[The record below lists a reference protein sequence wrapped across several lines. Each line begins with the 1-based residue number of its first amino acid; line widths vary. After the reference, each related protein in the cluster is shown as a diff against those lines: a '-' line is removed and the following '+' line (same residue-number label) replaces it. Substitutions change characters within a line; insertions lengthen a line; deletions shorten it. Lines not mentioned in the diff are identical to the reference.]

1 MTAIYRNF
9 YIKYRDLYGPDTCV
23 LLLVGKFYELYDY
36 IDESGEPLTPIK
48 RVSQIMSLT
57 LKDKEGLGPKGE
69 AGLWSGFPEQS
80 LHKFAQTLTSQG
92 WVVVVVDQVKDIANQ
107 VIDRI
112 PTRILSPGTHI
123 ETAGQDRL
131 SVAALQIGESSA
143 SAHSSAHS
151 VAVATAVAV
160 NDLTTGEVF
169 TFESDQ
175 DDDILH
181 MLQVLCVKEVVINDS
196 VPREAVRS
204 RFGCSV
210 SAVFPNHFQPGER
223 YVREEYFRKMF
234 RVKGL
239 LPVRTAL
246 GLDVSELVEGALVT
260 LLRFVEDHF
269 PKETE
274 RLTSHTKYSP
284 EGHMRL
290 SNNILEQ
297 LNILTAF
304 PTQKSILS
312 MLDRTHSSI
321 GKRALRERILRP
333 VTTAEELEA
342 RWKQV
347 EFAHTIESKKVLER
361 DLKGLYDLPRL
372 HFKMAGGSVVATD
385 ILQLFQ
391 TYSSTIC
398 LIENLR
404 GTPLAC
410 ASSLESKISEF
421 RYKFKATFDEGK
433 AARRN
438 ADEAVGF
445 LTDSAG
451 PETAALEGE
460 AVACTAAWQKT
471 LAAFC
476 KEVGVPVDTFY
487 IRTDSDGEYILE
499 MGRNKAI
506 EKKLEAS
513 KTFLNSK
520 NLLPG
525 FEMDSKKSGPVRITC
540 SDFYTFSQKLRSTV
554 YKLNKTLAKESLV
567 VCDSMWDSVKGFQ
580 NEWTAWLGRVDC
592 SFSLAAAAE
601 SYGWCKPSLG
611 ENLDIH
617 GLRHPLLETQQ
628 TRAQYVTHDVSLGLA
643 GSAKGT
649 GQKARGWLIYGV
661 NASGKSSLMKATGIA
676 VILAQA
682 GSYVPA
688 SQMTIRPYDAAF
700 SRIWNQDNIWAGLS
714 SFAVEVKE
722 LADILKLSTSR
733 SLVLGDE
740 VCSGTESYS
749 ATSLVAATLENLEAK
764 GTHFIFATHLHDL
777 LKVPGLLDMEGISV
791 WHLRVINEGGKLIY
805 DRSLQPGS
813 GSSTYGLEVAKA
825 MGLPTDLMTRA
836 YAIRR
841 QLGGAASVDEAPRSS
856 WNSAIK
862 RQACEHCGATVVRD
876 LEVHHIH
883 ERAKGGGNHLR
894 NLVVL
899 CEACHDKHHANE
911 IDIVPLTQTSE
922 GLERF
927 SYKPQETQVHA
938 RVAVKG
944 FTDVEIETIKAT
956 VTNLKGRPAQ
966 RIATELQE
974 VHGIRLTVAQLKK
987 FLAP

>member
-1 MTAIYRNF
+1 MSKMTAIYRNF

-57 LKDKEGLGPKGE
+57 LKDKDGLGPKGE

-131 SVAALQIGESSA
+131 SVAAIQL
-143 SAHSSAHS
+143 SSAHS
-151 VAVATAVAV
+151 VAKTAVAI

-169 TFESDQ
+169 TFESEQ

-181 MLQVLCVKEVVINDS
+181 MLQVFCVKEVVINDS
-196 VPREAVRS
+196 VQRDTVRS

-210 SAVFPNHFQPGER
+210 SAVFPNNFAAGESFA
-223 YVREEYFRKMF
+223 REEYFRKMF

-246 GLDVSELVEGALVT
+246 GLDVSELVEGALTT

-297 LNILTAF
+297 LNVLTAVAS
-304 PTQKSILS
+304 QKSILS

-333 VTTAEELEA
+333 VTSSDELEA

-347 EFAHTIESKKVLER
+347 EFAHTVESKKVLER

-372 HFKMAGGSVVATD
+372 HFKMAGGSITATD

-404 GTPLAC
+404 GTPLEC
-410 ASSLESKISEF
+410 ASALESKISEF
-421 RYKFKATFDEGK
+421 RSKFKATFDEGK
-433 AARRN
+433 ATRRN

-460 AVACTAAWQKT
+460 AASLAAAWQTT

-476 KEVGVPVDTFY
+476 KGVGVPLESFS
-487 IRTDSDGEYILE
+487 IKTDSDGEYILE
-499 MGRNKAI
+499 MVRNKAL

-540 SDFYTFSQKLRSTV
+540 TDFYTFSQKLRTTV
-554 YKLNKTLAKESLV
+554 YKMNKSLVKESLV

-580 NEWTAWLGRVDC
+580 NDWTAWLGRVDC
-592 SFSLAAAAE
+592 SFSLAAAAVA
-601 SYGWCKPSLG
+601 YGWCKPSLG
-611 ENLDIH
+611 EHLDIQ
-617 GLRHPLLETQQ
+617 GLRHPLLESQQ
-628 TRAQYVTHDVSLGLA
+628 TRAKYVTHDVSLGLA
-643 GSAKGT
+643 GSAKGSA
-649 GQKARGWLIYGV
+649 KARGWLIYGV

-749 ATSLVAATLENLEAK
+749 ATSLVAATLESLEAK
-764 GTHFIFATHLHDL
+764 GAHFIFATHLHDL

-791 WHLRVINEGGKLIY
+791 WHLRVLQEGGKLIY

-813 GSSTYGLEVAKA
+813 GSSSYGLEVAKA
-825 MGLPTDLMTRA
+825 MGLPNDLMTRA

-841 QLGGAASVDEAPRSS
+841 QLGGSAAADEAPRSS
-856 WNSAIK
+856 WNSAIQRK
-862 RQACEHCGATVVRD
+862 SCENCGVAIVRD

-883 ERAKGGGNHLR
+883 ERAKGGGNHMR

-911 IDIVPLTQTSE
+911 IEIVPLTQTSE

-927 SYKPQETQVHA
+927 SYKPQENA
-938 RVAVKG
+938 RVPVKG

-974 VHGIRLTVAQLKK
+974 VHGIRVTVAQLKK

>member
-9 YIKYRDLYGPDTCV
+9 YTKYRDLYGADTCV

-57 LKDKEGLGPKGE
+57 LKEKEGLGPKGQS
-69 AGLWSGFPEQS
+69 GLWSGFPEQS

-92 WVVVVVDQVKDIANQ
+92 WVVVVVDQVKDSANL

-123 ETAGQDRL
+123 ESAGQERL
-131 SVAALQIGESSA
+131 SVAALNC
-143 SAHSSAHS
+143 SSAHS
-151 VAVATAVAV
+151 VATAVAI

-169 TFESDQ
+169 TFESEQ

-181 MLQVLCVKEVVINDS
+181 MLQVFCVKEVVISSKDDLSKDS
-196 VPREAVRS
+196 IRG
-204 RFGCSV
+204 RFGIRGEIYF
-210 SAVFPNHFQPGER
+210 FPNHFGAGETFA
-223 YVREEYFRKMF
+223 REEYFRKMF

-246 GLDVSELVEGALVT
+246 GLDVSELIEGALTT

-269 PKETE
+269 PKESE

-297 LNILTAF
+297 LNILTSVS
-304 PTQKSILS
+304 QKSILS

-333 VTTAEELEA
+333 VTSADELEA

-347 EFAHTIESKKVLER
+347 DFAQGVECKNVLER

-372 HFKMAGGSVVATD
+372 HFKMASGSVTATD

-391 TYSSTIC
+391 TYSSTTC

-404 GTPLAC
+404 GTPLQC
-410 ASSLESKISEF
+410 EESLESKISEF
-421 RYKFKATFDEGK
+421 RAAFKASFDEGK
-433 AARRN
+433 ATRRN

-451 PETAALEGE
+451 PETAALEAE
-460 AVACTAAWQKT
+460 ATSAAAAWQGT
-471 LAAFC
+471 LATFC
-476 KEVGVPVDTFY
+476 KEVGVPHDIFY

-499 MGRNKAI
+499 MGRNKVL

-513 KTFLNSK
+513 KNFLNSK

-525 FEMDSKKSGPVRITC
+525 FEMDSKKSGPIRISC

-554 YKLNKTLAKESLV
+554 YKLNKSLAKESLL
-567 VCDSMWDSVKGFQ
+567 VCDSMWDSVKGIQ

-592 SFSLAAAAE
+592 SFSLAAAAA
-601 SYGWCKPSLG
+601 SYGWCKPRLG
-611 ENLDIH
+611 EHLDIQ
-617 GLRHPLLETQQ
+617 GLRHPLLESQQ
-628 TRAQYVTHDVSLGLA
+628 TRANYVTHNVSLGS
-643 GSAKGT
+643 GKG
-649 GQKARGWLIYGV
+649 GARGWLIYGV

-749 ATSLVAATLENLEAK
+749 ATSLVAATLEHLESK
-764 GTHFIFATHLHDL
+764 GANFIFATHLHDL
-777 LKVPGLLDMEGISV
+777 LKVPGLLTLEGISV

-825 MGLPTDLMTRA
+825 MGLPTELMTRA

-841 QLGGAASVDEAPRSS
+841 QLGGAAAADEAPSSS

-862 RQACEHCGATVVRD
+862 RQACEHCGAAVVRD

-883 ERAKGGGNHLR
+883 ERAKGGGNHIR

-899 CEACHDKHHANE
+899 CEACHDKHHSKE
-911 IDIVPLTQTSE
+911 IDILPLTQTSE

-927 SYKPQETQVHA
+927 SYKPESSIQSATPLKQ
-938 RVAVKG
+938 KG
-944 FTDVEIETIKAT
+944 LTEDEIETIKAT
-956 VTNLKGRPAQ
+956 VKSFKGRPAQ
-966 RIATELQE
+966 RITTELQE
-974 VHGIRLTVAQLKK
+974 VHGIKLTVVQLKK
-987 FLAP
+987 FLL

>member
-1 MTAIYRNF
+1 MSKMTAIYRNF
-9 YIKYRDLYGPDTCV
+9 YTKYRDLYGADTCV

-131 SVAALQIGESSA
+131 SVAALNF
-143 SAHSSAHS
+143 SSAHS

-169 TFESDQ
+169 TFESEQ

-181 MLQVLCVKEVVINDS
+181 MLQVFCVKEVVINDS
-196 VPREAVRS
+196 VPRDSVRS
-204 RFGCSV
+204 RFGCTV
-210 SAVFPNHFQPGER
+210 SAVFPNHFGDSESFA
-223 YVREEYFRKMF
+223 REEYFRKMF

-246 GLDVSELVEGALVT
+246 GLDVSDLVEGALTT

-297 LNILTAF
+297 LNILSS
-304 PTQKSILS
+304 QNHKSILS

-333 VTTAEELEA
+333 ITSAYELEQ

-347 EFAHTIESKKVLER
+347 EFAQGVESKKVLER

-372 HFKMAGGSVVATD
+372 HFKMAGGSVSATD

-391 TYSSTIC
+391 TYSSTVC

-410 ASSLESKISEF
+410 GQSLESKISEF
-421 RYKFKATFDEGK
+421 RSAFKGAFDEGK
-433 AARRN
+433 ATRRN

-451 PETAALEGE
+451 PETAVLEAE
-460 AVACTAAWQKT
+460 VVAATTAWQST
-471 LAAFC
+471 LASFC

-487 IRTDSDGEYILE
+487 IRSDSDGEYILE
-499 MGRNKAI
+499 MGRNKAL

-525 FEMDSKKSGPVRITC
+525 FEMDSKKSGPVRVTC

-554 YKLNKTLAKESLV
+554 YKLNKSLAKESIV
-567 VCDSMWDSVKGFQ
+567 ICDSMWDSVKGFQ

-592 SFSLAAAAE
+592 SFSLASAAA
-601 SYGWCKPSLG
+601 SYGWSKPSLG
-611 ENLDIH
+611 EHLDIQ
-617 GLRHPLLETQQ
+617 GLRHPLLESQQ
-628 TRAQYVTHDVSLGLA
+628 TRAKYVTHDVSLGMT
-643 GSAKGT
+643 GTGT
-649 GQKARGWLIYGV
+649 GQSKGARGWLIYGV

-688 SQMTIRPYDAAF
+688 SHMAIRPYDAAF

-749 ATSLVAATLENLEAK
+749 ATSLVAATLESLEAK
-764 GTHFIFATHLHDL
+764 GAHFIFATHLHDL
-777 LKVPGLLDMEGISV
+777 LKVPGLLTLEGISV
-791 WHLRVINEGGKLIY
+791 WHLRVIHENGKLIY

-841 QLGGAASVDEAPRSS
+841 QLGGAAAVDEAPRSL

-862 RQACEHCGATVVRD
+862 RQACEHCGAAVVRD

-883 ERAKGGGNHLR
+883 ERAKGGGNHVR

-899 CEACHDKHHANE
+899 CEACHDKHHAKE
-911 IDIVPLTQTSE
+911 IDIQPLTQTSE

-927 SYKPQETQVHA
+927 SYKPQPIQSVKQ
-938 RVAVKG
+938 KG
-944 FTDVEIETIKAT
+944 FTEVEIETIKAT

-974 VHGIRLTVAQLKK
+974 VHGITLTVAQLKK
-987 FLAP
+987 FLL

>member
-9 YIKYRDLYGPDTCV
+9 YTKYRDLYGPDTCV

-48 RVSQIMSLT
+48 RVSQMMSLT
-57 LKDKEGLGPKGE
+57 LKDKEGLGPKGQP
-69 AGLWSGFPEQS
+69 GLWSGFPEQS

-92 WVVVVVDQVKDIANQ
+92 WVVVVVDQVKDITNQ

-131 SVAALQIGESSA
+131 SVASLQLTPIN
-143 SAHSSAHS
+143 
-151 VAVATAVAV
+151 TAIAV

-169 TFESDQ
+169 TFESEQ

-181 MLQVLCVKEVVINDS
+181 MLQVFCVKEVVINDS
-196 VPREAVRS
+196 VGRDAVRN

-210 SAVFPNHFQPGER
+210 SAVFPNHFTSGDKFA
-223 YVREEYFRKMF
+223 REEYFRKMF

-239 LPVRTAL
+239 LPVRVAL
-246 GLDVSELVEGALVT
+246 DLDVSEQVEGALTT

-269 PKETE
+269 PKESE

-297 LNILTAF
+297 LNILAS
-304 PTQKSILS
+304 QKSILS

-333 VTTAEELEA
+333 VTSAEELEA
-342 RWKQV
+342 RWRQV
-347 EFAHTIESKKVLER
+347 EFAHSVESKKVLER

-372 HFKMAGGSVVATD
+372 HFKMAAGSVGATD

-391 TYSSTIC
+391 TYSSTVC

-404 GTPLAC
+404 GTPLEC
-410 ASSLESKISEF
+410 ASALESKISDF
-421 RYKFKATFDEGK
+421 RSSFKATFDEGK
-433 AARRN
+433 ASRRN

-451 PETAALEGE
+451 PETAALEAE
-460 AVACTAAWQKT
+460 AAASITAWQTT
-471 LAAFC
+471 LATFC
-476 KEVGVPVDTFY
+476 REVGVPVDSFS
-487 IRTDSDGEYILE
+487 IKTDSDGEYILE

-525 FEMDSKKSGPVRITC
+525 FEMDSKKSGPIRVNC

-580 NEWTAWLGRVDC
+580 NEWTTWLGRVDC
-592 SFSLAAAAE
+592 SFALASAAA
-601 SYGWCKPSLG
+601 SYGWCKPRLG
-611 ENLDIH
+611 EHLDIQ
-617 GLRHPLLETQQ
+617 GLRHPLLESQQ
-628 TRAQYVTHDVSLGLA
+628 TRAQYVTHDVALGMTDT
-643 GSAKGT
+643 GQGTGQGT

-764 GTHFIFATHLHDL
+764 GAHFIFATHLHDL
-777 LKVPGLLDMEGISV
+777 LKVPGLLTLEGISV
-791 WHLRVINEGGKLIY
+791 WHLRVIAEGGKLIY

-841 QLGGAASVDEAPRSS
+841 QLGGAAAADEAPSSS

-883 ERAKGGGNHLR
+883 ERAKGGNNHMR

-899 CEACHDKHHANE
+899 CEACHDKHHAKE
-911 IDIVPLTQTSE
+911 IDIHPLTQTSE

-927 SYKPQETQVHA
+927 SYKPEPIRTAHA
-938 RVAVKG
+938 KG
-944 FTDVEIETIKAT
+944 FTEDQIETIKAT

-974 VHGIRLTVAQLKK
+974 VHGIKLTVAQLKK

>member
-57 LKDKEGLGPKGE
+57 LKDKDNLGPRGE

-92 WVVVVVDQVKDIANQ
+92 WIVVVVDQVKDIANQ

-131 SVAALQIGESSA
+131 SVAALQLSS
-143 SAHSSAHS
+143 HSSAQI
-151 VAVATAVAV
+151 TAVAI

-169 TFESDQ
+169 TFESEQ

-181 MLQVLCVKEVVINDS
+181 MLQVFCVKEVVINDS
-196 VPREAVRS
+196 VGRDAVRS

-210 SAVFPNHFQPGER
+210 SAVFPNHFGAGETFA
-223 YVREEYFRKMF
+223 REEYFRKMF

-246 GLDVSELVEGALVT
+246 GLDVSELVEGALTT

-297 LNILTAF
+297 LNILA
-304 PTQKSILS
+304 TQKSILS

-333 VTTAEELEA
+333 VTSAEELEA

-347 EFAHTIESKKVLER
+347 EFANTVETKKMLER

-372 HFKMAGGSVVATD
+372 HFKMAAGSVTATD

-391 TYSSTIC
+391 TYSSTVC

-404 GTPLAC
+404 GTPLEC
-410 ASSLESKISEF
+410 PPLLESKISEF
-421 RYKFKATFDEGK
+421 RAAFKASFDEGK
-433 AARRN
+433 AIRRN

-451 PETAALEGE
+451 PETAALE
-460 AVACTAAWQKT
+460 ASAAAAAAAWETT

-476 KEVGVPVDTFY
+476 KEVGVPLESFS
-487 IRTDSDGEYILE
+487 IKTDSDGEYILE
-499 MGRNKAI
+499 MVRNKTL

-513 KTFLNSK
+513 KSFLNSK
-520 NLLPG
+520 NLPG
-525 FEMDSKKSGPVRITC
+525 FEMDSKKSGPIRINC

-554 YKLNKTLAKESLV
+554 YKLNKTLVKESLII
-567 VCDSMWDSVKGFQ
+567 CDSMWDSVKGFQ
-580 NEWTAWLGRVDC
+580 NEWTGWLGRVDC
-592 SFSLAAAAE
+592 SFSLAAAAT

-611 ENLDIH
+611 EHLDIQ
-617 GLRHPLLETQQ
+617 GLRHPLLESQQ
-628 TRAQYVTHDVSLGLA
+628 TRAQYVTHDVSLG
-643 GSAKGT
+643 T
-649 GQKARGWLIYGV
+649 GAKARGWLIYGV

-764 GTHFIFATHLHDL
+764 GAHFIFATHLHDL
-777 LKVPGLLDMEGISV
+777 LKVPGLLTLEGISV
-791 WHLRVINEGGKLIY
+791 WHLRVIHEGGKLIY

-841 QLGGAASVDEAPRSS
+841 QLGGVVAEDEAPRSS

-862 RQACEHCGATVVRD
+862 RKACEHCGAAVVRD

-883 ERAKGGGNHLR
+883 ERAKGGGNHVR

-899 CEACHDKHHANE
+899 CEACHDKHHAKE

-927 SYKPQETQVHA
+927 SYKPEKKPVTEVVRIA
-938 RVAVKG
+938 KG
-944 FTDVEIETIKAT
+944 LTEVEIETIKAT

-974 VHGIRLTVAQLKK
+974 THGIKLTVVQLKK

>member
-1 MTAIYRNF
+1 MSKMTSIYRNF
-9 YIKYRDLYGPDTCV
+9 YTKYRDLYGPDTCV

-57 LKDKEGLGPKGE
+57 LKDKDLGPKGE
-69 AGLWSGFPEQS
+69 PGLWSGFPEQS

-131 SVAALQIGESSA
+131 SVAALNC
-143 SAHSSAHS
+143 SSAHS
-151 VAVATAVAV
+151 LAHVAKTAVAI

-169 TFESDQ
+169 TFESEQ

-181 MLQVLCVKEVVINDS
+181 MLQVFCVKEVVINDS
-196 VPREAVRS
+196 VNRDEVRS

-210 SAVFPNHFQPGER
+210 SAVFPNHFGEGESFA
-223 YVREEYFRKMF
+223 REEYFRKMF

-246 GLDVSELVEGALVT
+246 GLDVSDLVEGALT
-260 LLRFVEDHF
+260 SLLRFVEDHF

-284 EGHMRL
+284 QGHMRL

-297 LNILTAF
+297 LNILSS
-304 PTQKSILS
+304 QKSILS

-333 VTTAEELEA
+333 VTSAEELEA

-347 EFAHTIESKKVLER
+347 DFAYSLESKKVLER

-372 HFKMAGGSVVATD
+372 HFKMAGGSVNATD

-404 GTPLAC
+404 GTPLQC
-410 ASSLESKISEF
+410 NTHLESKISEF
-421 RYKFKATFDEGK
+421 RSAFKATFDEVK

-451 PETAALEGE
+451 PETAILEAE
-460 AVACTAAWQKT
+460 ASACAAAWQTT
-471 LAAFC
+471 LASFC
-476 KEVGVPVDTFY
+476 KEVGVPLDTFY

-499 MGRNKAI
+499 MGRNKAL

-525 FEMDSKKSGPVRITC
+525 FEMDSKKSGPVRVTC
-540 SDFYTFSQKLRSTV
+540 AAFYTFSQKLRSTV
-554 YKLNKTLAKESLV
+554 HKLNKSLAKESLV
-567 VCDSMWDSVKGFQ
+567 VCDSMWDRVKGIQ

-592 SFSLAAAAE
+592 SFSLAAAAAA
-601 SYGWCKPSLG
+601 YGWCKPSIG
-611 ENLDIH
+611 EHLDIQ
-617 GLRHPLLETQQ
+617 GLRHPLLESQQ
-628 TRAQYVTHDVSLGLA
+628 TRAKYVTHDVSLGTA
-643 GSAKGT
+643 GIAK
-649 GQKARGWLIYGV
+649 KAHGWLIYGV

-749 ATSLVAATLENLEAK
+749 ATALVAATLENLEAK

-777 LKVPGLLDMEGISV
+777 LKVAGLLSLQGISV
-791 WHLRVINEGGKLIY
+791 WHLRVIYENGKLIY

-841 QLGGAASVDEAPRSS
+841 QLGGAAAADEAPRSS
-856 WNSAIK
+856 WNSAIQRK
-862 RQACEHCGATVVRD
+862 ECENCGAAVVRD

-883 ERAKGGGNHLR
+883 ERAKGGGNHVR

-899 CEACHDKHHANE
+899 CEACHDKHHAKE

-927 SYKPQETQVHA
+927 SYKPQHENEHLRA
-938 RVAVKG
+938 KG
-944 FTDVEIETIKAT
+944 LTEVEIETIKAT
-956 VTNLKGRPAQ
+956 VISLKGRPAQ

-974 VHGIRLTVAQLKK
+974 VHGIKLTVAQLKK

>member
-1 MTAIYRNF
+1 MTGIYRNF
-9 YIKYRDLYGPDTCV
+9 YTKYRDLYGTDTCV

-131 SVAALQIGESSA
+131 SVAALQLTHI
-143 SAHSSAHS
+143 
-151 VAVATAVAV
+151 TAVAV

-169 TFESDQ
+169 TFESEQ

-181 MLQVLCVKEVVINDS
+181 MLQVFCVKEVVINDS
-196 VPREAVRS
+196 VQRESVRS
-204 RFGCSV
+204 RFGCGV
-210 SAVFPNHFQPGER
+210 SAVFPNNFGEGDTFA
-223 YVREEYFRKMF
+223 REEYFRKMF
-234 RVKGL
+234 RIKGL

-246 GLDVSELVEGALVT
+246 GLDVSEQIECALTT

-297 LNILTAF
+297 LNILS
-304 PTQKSILS
+304 TQKSILS

-333 VTTAEELEA
+333 VTSADELEA
-342 RWKQV
+342 RWRQV
-347 EFAHTIESKKVLER
+347 EFAQGVESKKVLER

-372 HFKMAGGSVVATD
+372 HFKMASGSVGATD

-391 TYSSTIC
+391 TYSSTVC

-404 GTPLAC
+404 GTPLECKAT
-410 ASSLESKISEF
+410 LESKISEF
-421 RYKFKATFDEGK
+421 RSKFKATFDEGK
-433 AARRN
+433 AVRRN

-445 LTDSAG
+445 LTDLAG
-451 PETAALEGE
+451 PESAALEAE
-460 AVACTAAWQKT
+460 AAASITAWQTT

-476 KEVGVPVDTFY
+476 KEVGVPVDSFS
-487 IRTDSDGEYILE
+487 IKTDSDGEYILE
-499 MGRNKAI
+499 MGRNKAM

-525 FEMDSKKSGPVRITC
+525 FEMDSKKSGPIRVNC

-554 YKLNKTLAKESLV
+554 YKLNKTLAKESLI

-592 SFSLAAAAE
+592 SFSLASAAA

-611 ENLDIH
+611 EHLDIQ
-617 GLRHPLLETQQ
+617 GLRHPLLESQQ
-628 TRAQYVTHDVSLGLA
+628 TRAQYVTHDVSLGM
-643 GSAKGT
+643 T
-649 GQKARGWLIYGV
+649 GKARGWLIYGV

-676 VILAQA
+676 VILAQS

-749 ATSLVAATLENLEAK
+749 ATSLVAATLENLESK
-764 GTHFIFATHLHDL
+764 GAHFIFATHLHDL
-777 LKVPGLLDMEGISV
+777 LKVPGLLTLEGISV
-791 WHLRVINEGGKLIY
+791 WHLRVLQEGGKLIY

-841 QLGGAASVDEAPRSS
+841 QLGGAAAADEAPSSS

-862 RQACEHCGATVVRD
+862 RQACENCGATVVRD

-883 ERAKGGGNHLR
+883 ERAKGGGNHIR

-899 CEACHDKHHANE
+899 CEACHDKHHAKE
-911 IDIVPLTQTSE
+911 IDIHPLTQTSE

-927 SYKPQETQVHA
+927 SYKPEPIRQH
-938 RVAVKG
+938 VKG
-944 FTDVEIETIKAT
+944 FTEDQIETIKAT

-974 VHGIRLTVAQLKK
+974 VHGIKLTVAQLKK
-987 FLAP
+987 FLL

>member
-1 MTAIYRNF
+1 MTNIYRNF

-36 IDESGEPLTPIK
+36 IDSSGEPLTPIK

-57 LKDKEGLGPKGE
+57 LKEKDGLGPKGE
-69 AGLWSGFPEQS
+69 SGLWSGFPEQS

-92 WVVVVVDQVKDIANQ
+92 WVVVVVDQVKDMSNQ

-123 ETAGQDRL
+123 ETAGQERL
-131 SVAALQIGESSA
+131 SVAALQLS
-143 SAHSSAHS
+143 HTY
-151 VAVATAVAV
+151 TAVAV

-181 MLQVLCVKEVVINDS
+181 MLQVFCVKEVVVNHCDISKDS
-196 VPREAVRS
+196 IRS
-204 RFGCSV
+204 RFGIRGEV
-210 SAVFPNHFQPGER
+210 YFFQNHFRDGETFA
-223 YVREEYFRKMF
+223 REEYFRKMF

-239 LPVRTAL
+239 LPVRSAL
-246 GLDVSELVEGALVT
+246 SLDVSENVECALAT

-269 PKETE
+269 PKEAE

-297 LNILTAF
+297 LNILCSASH
-304 PTQKSILS
+304 KSILS
-312 MLDRTHSSI
+312 MLDHTHSSI

-333 VTTAEELEA
+333 VTGAGELEA

-347 EFAHTIESKKVLER
+347 EFALGLGLAKKVVER

-372 HFKMAGGSVVATD
+372 HFKMASGSVTATD

-391 TYSSTIC
+391 TYSSTVC

-404 GTPLAC
+404 ESPLAC
-410 ASSLESKISEF
+410 DSILESKISEF
-421 RYKFKATFDEGK
+421 RSKFKAAFDEGK
-433 AARRN
+433 ATRRN
-438 ADEAVGF
+438 ADEAIGF

-451 PETAALEGE
+451 PETAALEAE
-460 AVACTAAWQKT
+460 AYAAAAAWQTT
-471 LAAFC
+471 LASFC
-476 KEVGVPVDTFY
+476 KEVGVPVDTFS
-487 IRTDSDGEYILE
+487 IRADSDGEYILE
-499 MGRNKAI
+499 MGRNKTL

-520 NLLPG
+520 ALLPG
-525 FEMDSKKSGPVRITC
+525 FEMDSKKSGPIRITC
-540 SDFYTFSQKLRSTV
+540 TDFYTFSQKLRSTV
-554 YKLNKTLAKESLV
+554 YKMNKSLAKESLI
-567 VCDSMWDSVKGFQ
+567 VCDGLWDSVKGIQ

-592 SFSLAAAAE
+592 SFSLASSATA
-601 SYGWCKPSLG
+601 YGWCKPSLG
-611 ENLDIH
+611 EHLDIQ
-617 GLRHPLLETQQ
+617 GLRHPLLESQQ
-628 TRAQYVTHDVSLGLA
+628 TRANYVTHDVALGI
-643 GSAKGT
+643 KGE
-649 GQKARGWLIYGV
+649 ARGWLIYGV

-749 ATSLVAATLENLEAK
+749 ATSLVAATLESLDAK
-764 GTHFIFATHLHDL
+764 GAHFMFATHLHDL
-777 LKVPGLLDMEGISV
+777 LKVPGLLTLEGISV

-825 MGLPTDLMTRA
+825 MGLPTELMTRA

-841 QLGGAASVDEAPRSS
+841 QLGGAAAADEAPRSS

-862 RQACEHCGATVVRD
+862 RQVCEHCGSASVRD

-883 ERAKGGGNHLR
+883 ERAKGGGNHVR

-899 CEACHDKHHANE
+899 CETCHDKHHAKE
-911 IDIVPLTQTSE
+911 IDIVPLTLTSE

-927 SYKPQETQVHA
+927 SYKPEVQVSK
-938 RVAVKG
+938 KG
-944 FTDVEIETIKAT
+944 FTEGEIETIKAT

-974 VHGIRLTVAQLKK
+974 VHRLKITVAQLKK
-987 FLAP
+987 FLP

>member
-1 MTAIYRNF
+1 MSKMTAIYRNF
-9 YIKYRDLYGPDTCV
+9 YTKYRDLYGPDTCV

-57 LKDKEGLGPKGE
+57 LKDKDGLGPKGE

-92 WVVVVVDQVKDIANQ
+92 WVVVVVDQVKDSANM

-123 ETAGQDRL
+123 ESAGQERL
-131 SVAALQIGESSA
+131 SVAAIQFDYSVAKISSA
-143 SAHSSAHS
+143 YS
-151 VAVATAVAV
+151 VAKTAVAV

-169 TFESDQ
+169 TFESEQ

-181 MLQVLCVKEVVINDS
+181 MLQVFCVKEVVVCNHSDISKDS
-196 VPREAVRS
+196 IRS
-204 RFGCSV
+204 RFGIRGEV
-210 SAVFPNHFQPGER
+210 YFFPNHFGVDETFAK
-223 YVREEYFRKMF
+223 EEYFRKMF

-239 LPVRTAL
+239 LPVRTSL
-246 GLDVSELVEGALVT
+246 NLDVSELIEGALTT

-269 PKETE
+269 PKEAE

-284 EGHMRL
+284 QGHMRL

-297 LNILTAF
+297 LNILNSAS
-304 PTQKSILS
+304 QKSILS

-333 VTTAEELEA
+333 VTSADELET
-342 RWKQV
+342 RWRQV
-347 EFAHTIESKKVLER
+347 EFAQGSDKKVLER

-372 HFKMAGGSVVATD
+372 HFKMASGLITATD

-391 TYSSTIC
+391 TYSSTVC

-404 GTPLAC
+404 GTPLEC
-410 ASSLESKISEF
+410 DKILESKISEF
-421 RYKFKATFDEGK
+421 RAAFKATFDEGK
-433 AARRN
+433 AVRRN
-438 ADEAVGF
+438 ADEVVGF

-451 PETAALEGE
+451 PETASLEAE
-460 AVACTAAWQKT
+460 AAQAAAAWQT
-471 LAAFC
+471 RLAAFC

-487 IRTDSDGEYILE
+487 IKTDSDGEYILE
-499 MGRNKAI
+499 MGRNKTL

-525 FEMDSKKSGPVRITC
+525 FELDSKKSGPIRISC

-554 YKLNKTLAKESLV
+554 YKLNKSLAKESLV
-567 VCDSMWDSVKGFQ
+567 VCDSIWDSVKGFQ
-580 NEWTAWLGRVDC
+580 NEWTSWLGRVDC
-592 SFSLAAAAE
+592 SFSLASAAT
-601 SYGWCKPSLG
+601 SYGWCKPTLG
-611 ENLDIH
+611 EHLDIQE
-617 GLRHPLLETQQ
+617 LRHPLLESQQ
-628 TRAQYVTHDVSLGLA
+628 TRAQYVTHDVKLGLS
-643 GSAKGT
+643 G
-649 GQKARGWLIYGV
+649 KASGWLIYGV

-749 ATSLVAATLENLEAK
+749 ATSLVAATLENLDTK
-764 GTHFIFATHLHDL
+764 GAHFIFATHLHDL
-777 LKVPGLLDMEGISV
+777 LKVPGLLSLQGISV
-791 WHLRVINEGGKLIY
+791 WHLRVINDGGKLIY

-813 GSSTYGLEVAKA
+813 GSSSYGLEVAKA
-825 MGLPTDLMTRA
+825 MGLPIELMTRA

-841 QLGGAASVDEAPRSS
+841 QLGGASAADEAPTSS

-862 RQACEHCGATVVRD
+862 RQACEHCGAAVVRD

-883 ERAKGGGNHLR
+883 ERAKGGGNHVR

-911 IDIVPLTQTSE
+911 IDIPPLTQTSE

-927 SYKPQETQVHA
+927 SYKPEKEVV
-938 RVAVKG
+938 RSSVKG
-944 FTDVEIETIKAT
+944 LTAVEIETIKAT
-956 VTNLKGRPAQ
+956 VRALKGRPAQ

-974 VHGIRLTVAQLKK
+974 VHGIKVTVVQLKK
-987 FLAP
+987 FLSL

>member
-1 MTAIYRNF
+1 MSKMTALYRNF
-9 YIKYRDLYGPDTCV
+9 YTKYRDLYGPDTCI

-57 LKDKEGLGPKGE
+57 LKDKDSLGPKGE

-131 SVAALQIGESSA
+131 SVASIQIAQS
-143 SAHSSAHS
+143 S
-151 VAVATAVAV
+151 VAIAV

-169 TFESDQ
+169 TFESEHDN
-175 DDDILH
+175 DILH
-181 MLQVLCVKEVVINDS
+181 MIQVFCVKEVVICSDGDKDISKESIRN
-196 VPREAVRS
+196 
-204 RFGCSV
+204 RFGCSAT
-210 SAVFPNHFQPGER
+210 AVFPNHFGAGEK
-223 YVREEYFRKMF
+223 YAREEYFRKMF

-239 LPVRTAL
+239 LPVRSAL
-246 GLDVSELVEGALVT
+246 GLDVSELVEGALAT

-269 PKETE
+269 PKESE
-274 RLTSHTKYSP
+274 RLTSHTIYSP
-284 EGHMRL
+284 DGHMRL

-297 LNILTAF
+297 LNIITSSSNNH
-304 PTQKSILS
+304 KSILS

-333 VTTAEELEA
+333 ITSVEELER

-347 EFAHTIESKKVLER
+347 EFAQGVESKKILER

-372 HFKMAGGSVVATD
+372 HFKVAAATLSATD

-391 TYSSTIC
+391 TYSSTMC
-398 LIENLR
+398 LIGNLR
-404 GTPLAC
+404 GTPLEC
-410 ASSLESKISEF
+410 EKILESKISEF
-421 RYKFKATFDEGK
+421 RAAFTAAFDEGK
-433 AARRN
+433 ATMRN
-438 ADEAVGF
+438 ADEPIGF

-451 PETAALEGE
+451 PETAALECIIRE
-460 AVACTAAWQKT
+460 SKAAWKST
-471 LAAFC
+471 LETFC
-476 KEVGVPVDTFY
+476 KGVGVPLDTFY

-499 MGRNKAI
+499 MGRNKAL

-520 NLLPG
+520 TLLPG

-540 SDFYTFSQKLRSTV
+540 SDFYAFSQKLRSTF
-554 YKLNKTLAKESLV
+554 YKLNKSLAKESLII
-567 VCDSMWDSVKGFQ
+567 CDSLWDSVKGFQ

-592 SFSLAAAAE
+592 SFSLAAAAAE
-601 SYGWCKPSLG
+601 YGWCKPSLG
-611 ENLDIH
+611 EHLDIQ
-617 GLRHPLLETQQ
+617 GLRHPLLEAQQ
-628 TRAQYVTHDVSLGLA
+628 TRAKYVTHNISLGA
-643 GSAKGT
+643 SGKG
-649 GQKARGWLIYGV
+649 ARGWLIYGV

-688 SQMTIRPYDAAF
+688 SSLTIRPYDAAF

-722 LADILKLSTSR
+722 LADILKLSSSR

-740 VCSGTESYS
+740 VCSGTESCS
-749 ATSLVAATLENLEAK
+749 ATALVAATLENLEAK
-764 GTHFIFATHLHDL
+764 GTHFMFATHLHDL
-777 LKVPGLLDMEGISV
+777 LKVPGLKDLSGISV
-791 WHLRVINEGGKLIY
+791 WHLRVIQIDGKLIY
-805 DRSLQPGS
+805 DRTLQPGS

-825 MGLPTDLMTRA
+825 MGLPTELMTRA
-836 YAIRR
+836 YSIRR
-841 QLGGAASVDEAPRSS
+841 QLGGFAAADEAPRSL
-856 WNSAIK
+856 WNSAIQ
-862 RQACEHCGATVVRD
+862 RQACENCGSAIVRD
-876 LEVHHIH
+876 LEVHHIQ
-883 ERAKGGGNHLR
+883 ERGRGGGNHVR

-899 CEACHDKHHANE
+899 CELCHDKHHAKE
-911 IDIVPLTQTSE
+911 IDIHPLTQTSE
-922 GLERF
+922 GLERIAI
-927 SYKPQETQVHA
+927 STTILHTHA
-938 RVAVKG
+938 KWTEG
-944 FTDVEIETIKAT
+944 EIETINST
-956 VTNLKGRPAQ
+956 VKYLQGRPIQ

-974 VHGIRLTVAQLKK
+974 VHGIRATVSQIKK
-987 FLAP
+987 FLQ

>member
-1 MTAIYRNF
+1 MSKMTAIYRNF
-9 YIKYRDLYGPDTCV
+9 YTKYRDLYGPDTCV

-36 IDESGEPLTPIK
+36 IDSSGEPLTPIK

-57 LKDKEGLGPKGE
+57 LKEKESLGPKGE
-69 AGLWSGFPEQS
+69 SGLWSGFPEQS

-92 WVVVVVDQVKDIANQ
+92 WVVVVVDQVKDISNQ

-112 PTRILSPGTHI
+112 PTRVLSPGTHI
-123 ETAGQDRL
+123 ETAGQERL
-131 SVAALQIGESSA
+131 CVAALNISS
-143 SAHSSAHS
+143 S
-151 VAVATAVAV
+151 TAVAV

-169 TFESDQ
+169 TFESAQ

-181 MLQVLCVKEVVINDS
+181 MLQVFCVKEVVVNETNDS
-196 VPREAVRS
+196 VRS
-204 RFGCSV
+204 RFGIRGEV
-210 SAVFPNHFQPGER
+210 YVFPNHFCAGETFA
-223 YVREEYFRKMF
+223 REEYFRKMF

-246 GLDVSELVEGALVT
+246 NLDVSENVECALAT

-269 PKETE
+269 PKESE

-297 LNILTAF
+297 LNIIAS
-304 PTQKSILS
+304 QKSILS

-333 VTTAEELEA
+333 VTCAAELEA

-347 EFAHTIESKKVLER
+347 EFALCQGPEKKVLER

-372 HFKMAGGSVVATD
+372 HFKMAAGSFTATD

-404 GTPLAC
+404 GTPLEC
-410 ASSLESKISEF
+410 ASTLESKISEF
-421 RYKFKATFDEGK
+421 RAAFKGAFDEVKATRRQSDEP
-433 AARRN
+433 
-438 ADEAVGF
+438 VGF

-451 PETAALEGE
+451 PETAALERSIE
-460 AVACTAAWQKT
+460 ELKAAWQLR

-476 KEVGVPVDTFY
+476 KEVGVPFESFS
-487 IRTDSDGEYILE
+487 IKTDSDGEYILE
-499 MGRNKAI
+499 MAKNKSM

-520 NLLPG
+520 ALLPG
-525 FEMDSKKSGPVRITC
+525 LELDSKKSPIRVKC
-540 SDFYTFSQKLRSTV
+540 DDFYSFSQKLRATV
-554 YKLNKTLAKESLV
+554 YKLNKSLAKESLI
-567 VCDSMWDSVKGFQ
+567 VCDSMWDLVKGFQ

-592 SFSLAAAAE
+592 SFSLAAAAT
-601 SYGWCKPSLG
+601 SYGWCKPTLG
-611 ENLDIH
+611 EHLDIK
-617 GLRHPLLETQQ
+617 GLRHPLLESQQ
-628 TRAQYVTHDVSLGLA
+628 TRAQYVSHDVNLGK
-643 GSAKGT
+643 KGE
-649 GQKARGWLIYGV
+649 ARGWLIYGV

-722 LADILKLSTSR
+722 LADILKLSTSH

-749 ATSLVAATLENLEAK
+749 ATALVAATLESLEAK
-764 GTHFIFATHLHDL
+764 GAHFMFATHLHDL
-777 LKVPGLLDMEGISV
+777 LKVPGLLTLEGISI

-825 MGLPTDLMTRA
+825 MGLPTELMTRA

-841 QLGGAASVDEAPRSS
+841 QLGGAASADEAPRSS
-856 WNSAIK
+856 WNSSIK
-862 RQACEHCGATVVRD
+862 RQVCEHCGSNSVRD

-883 ERAKGGGNHLR
+883 ERAKGGGNHVR

-899 CEACHDKHHANE
+899 CEACHDKHHAKE
-911 IDIVPLTQTSE
+911 IDILPLTQTSE

-927 SYKPQETQVHA
+927 SYKAEVQVSKQ
-938 RVAVKG
+938 KG
-944 FTDVEIETIKAT
+944 FTEGEIETIKAT

-974 VHGIRLTVAQLKK
+974 VHGLKITVAQLKK
-987 FLAP
+987 FLL

>member
-1 MTAIYRNF
+1 MSKMTAIYRNF
-9 YIKYRDLYGPDTCV
+9 YTKYRDLYGPDTCV

-36 IDESGEPLTPIK
+36 IDDSGEPLTPIK

-57 LKDKEGLGPKGE
+57 LKDKDGLGPKGQP
-69 AGLWSGFPEQS
+69 GLWSGFPEQS

-92 WVVVVVDQVKDIANQ
+92 WVVVVVDQVKDITNQ

-131 SVAALQIGESSA
+131 CVAALNVS
-143 SAHSSAHS
+143 SSAHS
-151 VAVATAVAV
+151 VATATAVAV

-169 TFESDQ
+169 TFESEQ

-181 MLQVLCVKEVVINDS
+181 MLQVFCVKEVVINDS
-196 VPREAVRS
+196 VGRDAVRS
-204 RFGCSV
+204 RFGCAV
-210 SAVFPNHFQPGER
+210 SAVFPNHFGAGEKFA
-223 YVREEYFRKMF
+223 REEYFRKMF

-246 GLDVSELVEGALVT
+246 GLDLSERVEGALTT

-269 PKETE
+269 PKESE

-297 LNILTAF
+297 LNILAN
-304 PTQKSILS
+304 QKSILS

-333 VTTAEELEA
+333 VTCADELEA

-347 EFAHTIESKKVLER
+347 EFAQSVESKKVLER

-372 HFKMAGGSVVATD
+372 HFKMAAGSVGATD

-391 TYSSTIC
+391 TYSSTVC

-404 GTPLAC
+404 GTPLEC
-410 ASSLESKISEF
+410 PVSLESKISEF
-421 RYKFKATFDEGK
+421 RSTFKATFDESK
-433 AARRN
+433 ASRRN
-438 ADEAVGF
+438 ADEPVGF

-451 PETAALEGE
+451 PETASLEAE
-460 AVACTAAWQKT
+460 AAASITAWQTT
-471 LAAFC
+471 LATFC
-476 KEVGVPVDTFY
+476 KEVGVPVDSFS
-487 IRTDSDGEYILE
+487 IKTDSDGEYILE
-499 MGRNKAI
+499 MGRNKAM

-525 FEMDSKKSGPVRITC
+525 FEMDSKKSGPIRVSC

-554 YKLNKTLAKESLV
+554 YKLNKTLAKESLI

-592 SFSLAAAAE
+592 SFALASAAA
-601 SYGWCKPSLG
+601 SYGWCKPRLG
-611 ENLDIH
+611 EHLDIQ
-617 GLRHPLLETQQ
+617 GLRHPLLESQQ
-628 TRAQYVTHDVSLGLA
+628 TRAQYVTHDVALG
-643 GSAKGT
+643 S

-749 ATSLVAATLENLEAK
+749 ATSLVAATLETLEAK
-764 GTHFIFATHLHDL
+764 GAHFIFATHLHDL
-777 LKVPGLLDMEGISV
+777 LKVPGLLTLEGISV
-791 WHLRVINEGGKLIY
+791 WHLRVIAEGGKLIY

-825 MGLPTDLMTRA
+825 MGLPQGSYDEGLCHSQTTR
-836 YAIRR
+836 RR
-841 QLGGAASVDEAPRSS
+841 
-856 WNSAIK
+856 
-862 RQACEHCGATVVRD
+862 
-876 LEVHHIH
+876 
-883 ERAKGGGNHLR
+883 GGGR
-894 NLVVL
+894 
-899 CEACHDKHHANE
+899 
-911 IDIVPLTQTSE
+911 
-922 GLERF
+922 
-927 SYKPQETQVHA
+927 
-938 RVAVKG
+938 
-944 FTDVEIETIKAT
+944 
-956 VTNLKGRPAQ
+956 
-966 RIATELQE
+966 
-974 VHGIRLTVAQLKK
+974 
-987 FLAP
+987 

>member
-1 MTAIYRNF
+1 
-9 YIKYRDLYGPDTCV
+9 
-23 LLLVGKFYELYDY
+23 VGKFYELYDY

-131 SVAALQIGESSA
+131 SVAALNCSSGQI
-143 SAHSSAHS
+143 
-151 VAVATAVAV
+151 TAVAV

-169 TFESDQ
+169 TFESEQ

-181 MLQVLCVKEVVINDS
+181 MLQVFCVKEVVINDS
-196 VPREAVRS
+196 VNRDAVRS

-210 SAVFPNHFQPGER
+210 SAVFPNHFGEGESFA
-223 YVREEYFRKMF
+223 REEYFRKMF

-246 GLDVSELVEGALVT
+246 GLDVSNLVEGALTT

-297 LNILTAF
+297 LNILTAS
-304 PTQKSILS
+304 QKSILS
-312 MLDRTHSSI
+312 MLDRTQSSI

-333 VTTAEELEA
+333 ITSADELEA

-347 EFAHTIESKKVLER
+347 EFAQSSGQGLDKKVLER

-372 HFKMAGGSVVATD
+372 HFKMAGGSVSATD

-391 TYSSTIC
+391 TYSSTVC

-410 ASSLESKISEF
+410 EAALESKISEF
-421 RYKFKATFDEGK
+421 RSAFKATFDEGK
-433 AARRN
+433 ATRRN

-460 AVACTAAWQKT
+460 IVAATTAWKTT
-471 LAAFC
+471 LALFC

-499 MGRNKAI
+499 MARSKAL

-513 KTFLNSK
+513 KNFLNSK

-525 FEMDSKKSGPVRITC
+525 FEMDSKKSGPVRITS

-554 YKLNKTLAKESLV
+554 YKLNKTLAKESLII
-567 VCDSMWDSVKGFQ
+567 CDSTWDSVKGFQ

-592 SFSLAAAAE
+592 SFSLASAAA

-611 ENLDIH
+611 DSLDIQ
-617 GLRHPLLETQQ
+617 GLRHPLLESQQ
-628 TRAQYVTHDVSLGLA
+628 TRAKYVTHDVSLGD
-643 GSAKGT
+643 KGK
-649 GQKARGWLIYGV
+649 GARGWLIYGV
-661 NASGKSSLMKATGIA
+661 NSSGKSSLMKATGIA

-688 SQMTIRPYDAAF
+688 SHMTIRPYDAAF

-764 GTHFIFATHLHDL
+764 GAHFIFATHLHDL
-777 LKVPGLLDMEGISV
+777 LKVPGLLTLEGISV

-825 MGLPTDLMTRA
+825 MGLPTELMTRA

-841 QLGGAASVDEAPRSS
+841 QLGGSAAADEAPRSS
-856 WNSAIK
+856 WNSSIQ
-862 RQACEHCGATVVRD
+862 RQSCEHCGAAVVRD

-883 ERAKGGGNHLR
+883 ERGKGGGNHVR

-899 CEACHDKHHANE
+899 CEACHDKHHAKE

-927 SYKPQETQVHA
+927 SYQPSVQGKVSQASQ
-938 RVAVKG
+938 KG
-944 FTDVEIETIKAT
+944 FTEVEIDTIKAT

-974 VHGIRLTVAQLKK
+974 VHGIKLTVTQLKK
-987 FLAP
+987 FLL

>member
-1 MTAIYRNF
+1 MSKMTALYRNF
-9 YIKYRDLYGPDTCV
+9 YTKYRGLYGPDTCI

-57 LKDKEGLGPKGE
+57 LKDKENLGPKGE

-131 SVAALQIGESSA
+131 SVAALNISVA
-143 SAHSSAHS
+143 AHSVSAHS
-151 VAVATAVAV
+151 VAVAI

-181 MLQVLCVKEVVINDS
+181 MLQVFCVKEVVVCSDESKDS
-196 VPREAVRS
+196 IRS
-204 RFGCSV
+204 RFGIRGEIYF
-210 SAVFPNHFQPGER
+210 FPNHFGNGES

-239 LPVRTAL
+239 LPVRSAL
-246 GLDVSELVEGALVT
+246 GLDVSELVEGALAT

-269 PKETE
+269 PKESE
-274 RLTSHTKYSP
+274 RLTSHTSYSP

-297 LNILTAF
+297 LNIINANST
-304 PTQKSILS
+304 TNHSHKSILS

-333 VTTAEELEA
+333 VTSTEELEM
-342 RWKQV
+342 RWRQV
-347 EFAHTIESKKVLER
+347 EFAQGTESKKILER

-372 HFKMAGGSVVATD
+372 HFKVAAATLSATD

-404 GTPLAC
+404 GTPLQC
-410 ASSLESKISEF
+410 EKILESKISEF
-421 RYKFKATFDEGK
+421 RVAFAAAFDEGK
-433 AARRN
+433 ATRRN
-438 ADEAVGF
+438 ADEPIGF

-451 PETAALEGE
+451 PETAALEE
-460 AVACTAAWQKT
+460 SIRESKAAWKNILET
-471 LAAFC
+471 FC
-476 KEVGVPVDTFY
+476 KGVGVPLDTFY

-499 MGRNKAI
+499 MARSKAL

-520 NLLPG
+520 SLLPG

-540 SDFYTFSQKLRSTV
+540 SDFYTFSQKLRSTF
-554 YKLNKTLAKESLV
+554 YKLNKSLAKESLII
-567 VCDSMWDSVKGFQ
+567 CDSLWDSVKGFQ

-592 SFSLAAAAE
+592 SFSLAAAAAD
-601 SYGWCKPSLG
+601 YGWCKPSIG
-611 ENLDIH
+611 ENLDIQ
-617 GLRHPLLETQQ
+617 GLRHPLLEAQQ
-628 TRAQYVTHDVSLGLA
+628 TRVKYVTHNVTLGSSGA
-643 GSAKGT
+643 S
-649 GQKARGWLIYGV
+649 GWLIYGV

-676 VILAQA
+676 VVLAQA

-688 SQMTIRPYDAAF
+688 SSISIRPYDAAF

-722 LADILKLSTSR
+722 LADILKLSSSR

-740 VCSGTESYS
+740 VCSGTESCS
-749 ATSLVAATLENLEAK
+749 ATALVAATLENLEAK
-764 GTHFIFATHLHDL
+764 GTHFMFATHLHDL
-777 LKVPGLLDMEGISV
+777 LKVPGLKDLSGISV
-791 WHLRVINEGGKLIY
+791 WHLRVIQIDGKLIY
-805 DRSLQPGS
+805 DRTLQPGS

-825 MGLPTDLMTRA
+825 MGLPTELMTRA

-841 QLGGAASVDEAPRSS
+841 QLGGFAAADEAPRSL
-856 WNSAIK
+856 WNSAIQ
-862 RQACEHCGATVVRD
+862 RQTCENCGSAIVRD
-876 LEVHHIH
+876 LEVHHIQ
-883 ERAKGGGNHLR
+883 ERANGGGNHVR

-899 CEACHDKHHANE
+899 CELCHDKHHSKE
-911 IDIVPLTQTSE
+911 IDIHPLTQTSE
-922 GLERF
+922 GLERIGI
-927 SYKPQETQVHA
+927 STPILHTKAKWTE
-938 RVAVKG
+938 G
-944 FTDVEIETIKAT
+944 EIETINST
-956 VTNLKGRPAQ
+956 VKCFQGRPAQ

-974 VHGIRLTVAQLKK
+974 VHGIQVTVQQLKK
-987 FLAP
+987 FLQ

>member
-9 YIKYRDLYGPDTCV
+9 YTKYRDLYGTDTCV

-57 LKDKEGLGPKGE
+57 LKEKEGLGPKGQS
-69 AGLWSGFPEQS
+69 GLWSGFPEQS

-92 WVVVVVDQVKDIANQ
+92 WVVVVVDQVKDISNQ

-131 SVAALQIGESSA
+131 SVAALQISLTGS
-143 SAHSSAHS
+143 
-151 VAVATAVAV
+151 AVAV

-169 TFESDQ
+169 TFESEQ

-181 MLQVLCVKEVVINDS
+181 MLQVFCVKEVVINDS
-196 VPREAVRS
+196 VSRDAVRS

-210 SAVFPNHFQPGER
+210 SAVFPNHFGAGESFA
-223 YVREEYFRKMF
+223 REEYFRKMF

-246 GLDVSELVEGALVT
+246 GLDVSERVEGALTT

-297 LNILTAF
+297 LNILAS
-304 PTQKSILS
+304 QKSILS

-333 VTTAEELEA
+333 ITSGNELEQ

-347 EFAHTIESKKVLER
+347 EFALGLAKGESRKVLER

-372 HFKMAGGSVVATD
+372 HFKMAGGSVTATD

-391 TYSSTIC
+391 TYSSTVC

-410 ASSLESKISEF
+410 ETTLESKISEF
-421 RYKFKATFDEGK
+421 RAAFKATFDEGK
-433 AARRN
+433 AVRRN

-451 PETAALEGE
+451 PETAALEAE
-460 AVACTAAWQKT
+460 AASAALAWETT
-471 LAAFC
+471 LATFC
-476 KEVGVPVDTFY
+476 KEVGVPLESFT
-487 IRTDSDGEYILE
+487 IKTDSDGEYILE
-499 MGRNKAI
+499 MGRNKAF

-525 FEMDSKKSGPVRITC
+525 FEMDSKKSGPIRVTC
-540 SDFYTFSQKLRSTV
+540 ADFYTFSQKLRSTV
-554 YKLNKTLAKESLV
+554 YKLNKALAKESLI
-567 VCDSMWDSVKGFQ
+567 VCDTMWDSVKGFQ
-580 NEWTAWLGRVDC
+580 NDWTAWLGCVDC

-601 SYGWCKPSLG
+601 SYGWCKPTLG
-611 ENLDIH
+611 EHLDIQ
-617 GLRHPLLETQQ
+617 GLRHPLLESQQ
-628 TRAQYVTHDVSLGLA
+628 TRAQYVTHDVSLGS
-643 GSAKGT
+643 GK
-649 GQKARGWLIYGV
+649 KARGWLIYGV

-749 ATSLVAATLENLEAK
+749 ATSLVAATLESLEAK
-764 GTHFIFATHLHDL
+764 GAHFIFATHLHDL
-777 LKVPGLLDMEGISV
+777 LKVPGLLSMEGISV

-825 MGLPTDLMTRA
+825 MGLPTELMTRA

-841 QLGGAASVDEAPRSS
+841 QLGGVAAADEAPRSS
-856 WNSAIK
+856 WNSSIQ
-862 RQACEHCGATVVRD
+862 RQACEHCGAAVVRD

-883 ERAKGGGNHLR
+883 ERAKGGGNHVR

-927 SYKPQETQVHA
+927 SYKPQPIQT
-938 RVAVKG
+938 VKQKG
-944 FTDVEIETIKAT
+944 LTEVEIETIKAT
-956 VTNLKGRPAQ
+956 VTSLKGRPAQ

-974 VHGIRLTVAQLKK
+974 VHGIKLTVAQLKK

>member
-1 MTAIYRNF
+1 
-9 YIKYRDLYGPDTCV
+9 
-23 LLLVGKFYELYDY
+23 
-36 IDESGEPLTPIK
+36 
-48 RVSQIMSLT
+48 
-57 LKDKEGLGPKGE
+57 
-69 AGLWSGFPEQS
+69 
-80 LHKFAQTLTSQG
+80 
-92 WVVVVVDQVKDIANQ
+92 
-107 VIDRI
+107 
-112 PTRILSPGTHI
+112 
-123 ETAGQDRL
+123 
-131 SVAALQIGESSA
+131 
-143 SAHSSAHS
+143 
-151 VAVATAVAV
+151 VATAVAI

-169 TFESDQ
+169 TFESEQ

-181 MLQVLCVKEVVINDS
+181 MLQVFCVKEVVISDS
-196 VPREAVRS
+196 VRRDTVRS

-210 SAVFPNHFQPGER
+210 SAVFPNHFAPGESFA
-223 YVREEYFRKMF
+223 REEYFRKMF

-239 LPVRTAL
+239 LPVRTTL
-246 GLDVSELVEGALVT
+246 GLDVSELAEEALTT

-297 LNILTAF
+297 LNILTPVAS
-304 PTQKSILS
+304 QKSILS

-333 VTTAEELEA
+333 VTSADELEA
-342 RWKQV
+342 RWRQV
-347 EFAHTIESKKVLER
+347 EFAQNVESKKVLER

-372 HFKMAGGSVVATD
+372 HFKMAAGSVTATD

-421 RYKFKATFDEGK
+421 RSAFKAAFDEGK
-433 AARRN
+433 ATRRQS
-438 ADEAVGF
+438 DEPVGF

-451 PETAALEGE
+451 PETAALEATIE
-460 AVACTAAWQKT
+460 ESKAAWQRT
-471 LAAFC
+471 LALFC

-499 MGRNKAI
+499 MGRNKAL

-520 NLLPG
+520 NFLPG
-525 FEMDSKKSGPVRITC
+525 FEMDSKKSGPIRINC

-554 YKLNKTLAKESLV
+554 YKLNKTLAKESLII
-567 VCDSMWDSVKGFQ
+567 CDSMWDSVKGFQ
-580 NEWTAWLGRVDC
+580 NEWTEWLGRVDC
-592 SFSLAAAAE
+592 SFSLAAAAV

-611 ENLDIH
+611 EHLHIE
-617 GLRHPLLETQQ
+617 GLRHPLLESQQ
-628 TRAQYVTHDVSLGLA
+628 TRAKYVTHDVSLGMT
-643 GSAKGT
+643 GSA
-649 GQKARGWLIYGV
+649 KARGWLIYGV

-764 GTHFIFATHLHDL
+764 GAHFIFATHLHDL
-777 LKVPGLLDMEGISV
+777 LKVPGLLTLEGISV

-825 MGLPTDLMTRA
+825 MGLPNDLMTRA

-841 QLGGAASVDEAPRSS
+841 QLGGAAAADEAPRSS
-856 WNSAIK
+856 WNSAIQRK
-862 RQACEHCGATVVRD
+862 SCEHCGAAVVRD

-883 ERAKGGGNHLR
+883 ERANGGGNHLR

-899 CEACHDKHHANE
+899 CEECHDKHHSKE

-927 SYKPQETQVHA
+927 SYKPEPTGNHS
-938 RVAVKG
+938 RTAVKG
-944 FTDVEIETIKAT
+944 LTEVEIETIKAT
-956 VTNLKGRPAQ
+956 VITLKGRPAQ

-974 VHGIRLTVAQLKK
+974 VHGIKLTVTQLKK
-987 FLAP
+987 FLL

>member
-57 LKDKEGLGPKGE
+57 LKDKDGLGPKGE
-69 AGLWSGFPEQS
+69 CGLWSGFPEQS

-131 SVAALQIGESSA
+131 SVAALNFSA
-143 SAHSSAHS
+143 SAHC
-151 VAVATAVAV
+151 VATAVAV

-169 TFESDQ
+169 TFESEQ

-181 MLQVLCVKEVVINDS
+181 MLQVFCVKEVVINDS
-196 VPREAVRS
+196 VRREEVRS

-210 SAVFPNHFQPGER
+210 SAVFPNHFAAGESFA
-223 YVREEYFRKMF
+223 REEYFSKMF

-246 GLDVSELVEGALVT
+246 GLDLSELAEGALTT

-274 RLTSHTKYSP
+274 RLTSHIKYSP

-297 LNILTAF
+297 LNILT
-304 PTQKSILS
+304 TGHKSILS
-312 MLDRTHSSI
+312 MLDHTHSSL

-333 VTTAEELEA
+333 VTSSYELET

-347 EFAHTIESKKVLER
+347 EFAQGTDSKKVLER

-372 HFKMAGGSVVATD
+372 HFKMAAGSMTATD

-404 GTPLAC
+404 GTPLSCEA
-410 ASSLESKISEF
+410 ALESKISEF
-421 RYKFKATFDEGK
+421 RAAFKATFDEGK
-433 AARRN
+433 AIKRN

-451 PETAALEGE
+451 PETAALEAE
-460 AVACTAAWQKT
+460 AAAATAAWQRT
-471 LAAFC
+471 LATFC
-476 KEVGVPVDTFY
+476 KEVGFPLENFS
-487 IRTDSDGEYILE
+487 IKTDSDGEYILE
-499 MGRNKAI
+499 MARNKAL

-525 FEMDSKKSGPVRITC
+525 FEMDSKKSGPVRVTC

-554 YKLNKTLAKESLV
+554 YKLNKTLSKESLV
-567 VCDSMWDSVKGFQ
+567 VCDSMWDCVKGFQ

-592 SFSLAAAAE
+592 SFSLAAAAGA
-601 SYGWCKPSLG
+601 YGWCKPSLG
-611 ENLDIH
+611 ESLDIQ
-617 GLRHPLLETQQ
+617 GLRHPLLESQQ
-628 TRAQYVTHDVSLGLA
+628 TRAQYVTHDVSLGMT
-643 GSAKGT
+643 GT

-749 ATSLVAATLENLEAK
+749 ATSLVAATLESLEAK
-764 GTHFIFATHLHDL
+764 GAHFIFATHLHDL
-777 LKVPGLLDMEGISV
+777 LKVPGLLTLEGISV

-841 QLGGAASVDEAPRSS
+841 QLGGAAAADEAPRSS
-856 WNSAIK
+856 WNSAIQRK
-862 RQACEHCGATVVRD
+862 SCEHCGVAVVRD

-883 ERAKGGGNHLR
+883 ERAKGGGNHVR

-899 CEACHDKHHANE
+899 CEACHDKHHAKE
-911 IDIVPLTQTSE
+911 IDIAPLTQTSE

-927 SYKPQETQVHA
+927 SYKPEPLRTP
-938 RVAVKG
+938 VKG
-944 FTDVEIETIKAT
+944 WTDVEIETIKTT
-956 VTNLKGRPAQ
+956 VKSLQGRPAQ

-974 VHGIRLTVAQLKK
+974 VHGIKLTVVQLKK
-987 FLAP
+987 FLT

>member
-1 MTAIYRNF
+1 MSKMTAIYRNF
-9 YIKYRDLYGPDTCV
+9 YTKYRDLYGADTCV

-57 LKDKEGLGPKGE
+57 LKEKEGLGPKGQS
-69 AGLWSGFPEQS
+69 GLWSGFPEQS

-92 WVVVVVDQVKDIANQ
+92 WVVVVVGQVKDSANL

-123 ETAGQDRL
+123 ESAGQERL
-131 SVAALQIGESSA
+131 SVAALNC
-143 SAHSSAHS
+143 SSAHS
-151 VAVATAVAV
+151 VATAVAI

-169 TFESDQ
+169 TFESEQ

-181 MLQVLCVKEVVINDS
+181 MLQVFCVKEVVISSKDDLSKDS
-196 VPREAVRS
+196 IRS
-204 RFGCSV
+204 RFGIRGEIYF
-210 SAVFPNHFQPGER
+210 FPNHFGAGETFA
-223 YVREEYFRKMF
+223 REEYFRKMF

-246 GLDVSELVEGALVT
+246 GLDVSELIEGALTT

-269 PKETE
+269 PKESE

-297 LNILTAF
+297 LNILTSVS
-304 PTQKSILS
+304 QKSILS

-333 VTTAEELEA
+333 VTSADELEA

-347 EFAHTIESKKVLER
+347 DFAQGVECKNVLER

-372 HFKMAGGSVVATD
+372 HFKMASGSLTATD

-391 TYSSTIC
+391 TYSSTTC

-404 GTPLAC
+404 GTPLQC
-410 ASSLESKISEF
+410 EPVLDSKISEF
-421 RYKFKATFDEGK
+421 RAKFKASFDEGK
-433 AARRN
+433 AVRRN

-451 PETAALEGE
+451 PETSALEAE
-460 AVACTAAWQKT
+460 AASAATAWQAT
-471 LAAFC
+471 LAIFC
-476 KEVGVPVDTFY
+476 KEVGVPHDTFY

-499 MGRNKAI
+499 MGRNKVL

-513 KTFLNSK
+513 KNFLNSK

-525 FEMDSKKSGPVRITC
+525 FEMDSKKSGPIRISC

-554 YKLNKTLAKESLV
+554 YKLNKSLAKESLL
-567 VCDSMWDSVKGFQ
+567 VCDSMWDSVKGIQ

-592 SFSLAAAAE
+592 SFSLAAAAA
-601 SYGWCKPSLG
+601 SYGWCKPRLG
-611 ENLDIH
+611 EHLDIQ
-617 GLRHPLLETQQ
+617 GLRHPLLESQQ
-628 TRAQYVTHDVSLGLA
+628 TRANYVTHDVSLGSDKE
-643 GSAKGT
+643 G
-649 GQKARGWLIYGV
+649 ARGWLIYGV

-749 ATSLVAATLENLEAK
+749 ATSLVAATLEHLESK
-764 GTHFIFATHLHDL
+764 GAHFIFATHLHDL
-777 LKVPGLLDMEGISV
+777 LKVPGLLTLEGIRV

-825 MGLPTDLMTRA
+825 MGLPTELMTRA

-841 QLGGAASVDEAPRSS
+841 QLGGAAAADEAPSSS

-862 RQACEHCGATVVRD
+862 RQACEHCGAAVVRD

-883 ERAKGGGNHLR
+883 ERAKGGGNHIR

-899 CEACHDKHHANE
+899 CEACHDKHHSKE
-911 IDIVPLTQTSE
+911 IDILPLTQTSE

-927 SYKPQETQVHA
+927 SYKPESSIQSPTPLKQ
-938 RVAVKG
+938 KG
-944 FTDVEIETIKAT
+944 LTEDEIETIKAT
-956 VTNLKGRPAQ
+956 VKRFKGRPAQ
-966 RIATELQE
+966 RITTELQE
-974 VHGIRLTVAQLKK
+974 VHGIKLTVVQLKK
-987 FLAP
+987 FLL